1 MNGNMHRNDN
11 NGGLLNTFSVAFFSF
26 LFFLVLRKESSRGRN
41 RVAVWPA
48 AFSLVDFNQLNK
60 LQALAVQL
68 AEDKLNSSCSLSLS
82 LSRCFFNETL
92 LDVIR
97 LQRRRKDSN
106 RFPLFSLPS
115 NYLSFKLTLIQ
126 FGISPTDFAWERKRV
141 TSWKTAVYSTRDLW
155 GQCRN
160 LNSEIWALHLHIN
173 IKPKFNSIQF

>member
-1 MNGNMHRNDN
+1 MWPCGPQHF
-11 NGGLLNTFSVAFFSF
+11 LLSTSISWTNYRPWQCNWQKINWT
-26 LFFLVLRKESSRGRN
+26 
-41 RVAVWPA
+41 RVA
-48 AFSLVDFNQLNK
+48 
-60 LQALAVQL
+60 
-68 AEDKLNSSCSLSLS
+68 LS

-141 TSWKTAVYSTRDLW
+141 TSWKTAVYSTRNLW

>member
-1 MNGNMHRNDN
+1 M
-11 NGGLLNTFSVAFFSF
+11 
-26 LFFLVLRKESSRGRN
+26 
-41 RVAVWPA
+41 AVWPA

-126 FGISPTDFAWERKRV
+126 FGISPTDFA
-141 TSWKTAVYSTRDLW
+141 
-155 GQCRN
+155 
-160 LNSEIWALHLHIN
+160 
-173 IKPKFNSIQF
+173 